1 MDDFFLGLLGCSV
14 LLGILVVPIVLIVAI
29 FRRFS
34 RLEKELGELRA
45 QVGWY
50 WARSQEA
57 TRAAAASASG
67 EAAPVAVAD
76 AQPAVAAPDTL
87 AAPDTP
93 VAADT
98 VVTMPAPA
106 YFETRVAPPATETV
120 PAVSGPSLDT
130 VVSTPWPA
138 RFETQAN
145 VSEPTRHEEQQAQPP
160 AQPTQQPLS
169 PPRSKPGRS
178 FEETLWTRLPVWIGA
193 AALAL
198 AAAYLVK
205 LSFERGWIG
214 PGLRVVLGVLFGV
227 SLLGAGEWLRKS
239 SDYVAKGL
247 SAAGIAALFISFFA
261 ATTLYQLIPP
271 AVGFALL
278 ALTTA
283 TAVALSLRQGYIV
296 AVVGL
301 LGGFLTPALAAS
313 ATQSSSLLFA
323 YLLLLEVGLLVVARK
338 RSWSS
343 LSVLTL
349 IGGLFWVFTRLSGQ
363 PSTTDSVAIGFFL
376 CVTTFLFV
384 AGLQRLRLDA
394 PSNTPAGNDVA
405 LFGKVVRWL
414 AASGALFAMAGL
426 LASRHYGSLE
436 WVFLGLITA
445 GILALARLD
454 EEYHGLA
461 WLAAG
466 FLTLMLAS
474 FAAQLKIAPERGD
487 EFLVT
492 HLIFGVLLAGGAF
505 LAHFGSRFAG
515 RWASL
520 SAATGVFYLLMQY
533 SESERLGTQH
543 LSWGAVALL
552 LGGLYIVAAL
562 PAARRRQRG
571 EDAAERPLAA
581 FAVGATTL
589 LSLAVPLELERQWL
603 TVAWALEVWALLFLS
618 QRLAVRALRYC
629 AGLLTALVAIRLLL
643 NPEVISY
650 PIGTTPVWN
659 WLLYGYGIPLLA
671 FVAASRLA
679 RRDPDDPIRLG
690 EALEWLAQA
699 LAFAL
704 VSLEIRHFFY
714 RDASNL
720 GLLAP
725 GATDT
730 HLVEWGTYGVF
741 WFLLVFGQL
750 WLYDR
755 FPGRALLWGSRIAFV
770 VLTGLT
776 LLFTGLVLN
785 PLWSAEAVGYLPI
798 FNWLLWI
805 YGVPAVLHIVLAAR
819 FEQRS
824 DSFLPHLGR
833 VAALIEIF
841 LLITFQVRQ
850 VFQGNR
856 LDAGAPST
864 AENYAYSFAWLALA
878 FVMAVIGVRAG
889 HRGLRFGSALIML
902 LAVFKVFLFDT
913 ANLEG
918 LLRVLSL
925 FGLGVAL
932 FVLAYLYR
940 RFVFP
945 PKEDEEDGEEAP
957 PAETR

>member
-34 RLEKELGELRA
+34 RLEKELAELRA
-45 QVGWY
+45 QV
-50 WARSQEA
+50 ELKV
-57 TRAAAASASG
+57 
-67 EAAPVAVAD
+67 AAPS
-76 AQPAVAAPDTL
+76 AVAASEAPPAAEPAPAPAPTL
-87 AAPDTP
+87 PL
-93 VAADT
+93 DT
-98 VVTMPAPA
+98 VVRTPAPA
-106 YFETRVAPPATETV
+106 YFETRVALSPATE
-120 PAVSGPSLDT
+120 PAPAANAEPSLET

-138 RFETQAN
+138 RFETQ
-145 VSEPTRHEEQQAQPP
+145 VSEPAAGQEQQQQRPP
-160 AQPTQQPLS
+160 M
-169 PPRSKPGRS
+169 PPMPPSARPKPGRS
-178 FEETLWTRLPVWIGA
+178 LEETLWTRLPVWIGA
-193 AALAL
+193 VALAL

-214 PGLRVVLGVLFGV
+214 PGLRVVLGVIFGV
-227 SLLGAGEWLRKS
+227 SLLGIGEKLRKS
-239 SDYVAKGL
+239 SDFVAMGL

-261 ATTLYQLIPP
+261 ATTLYQLISPLL
-271 AVGFALL
+271 GFLLL

-283 TAVALSLRQGYIV
+283 TAVALSLRQGYII
-296 AVVGL
+296 AVIGL
-301 LGGFLTPALAAS
+301 LGGFLTPALASS
-313 ATQSSSLLFA
+313 ATQNSALLFA
-323 YLLLLEVGLLVVARK
+323 YLLLLELGLLVVARK
-338 RSWSS
+338 RAWGS
-343 LSVLTL
+343 LSALTL
-349 IGGLFWVFTRLSGQ
+349 IGGLFWVLGRIGGTPG
-363 PSTTDSVAIGFFL
+363 TTDSIAIGLFLALTTGFFL
-376 CVTTFLFV
+376 L
-384 AGLQRLRLDA
+384 GLQAVGSTATATAANLANATGTDPGTLDK
-394 PSNTPAGNDVA
+394 A
-405 LFGKVVRWL
+405 LRWL
-414 AASGALFAMAGL
+414 AIVGALLAMGGL
-426 LASRHYGSLE
+426 LASRHFGTLE
-436 WVFLGLITA
+436 WIFLGLIAA
-445 GILALARLD
+445 GAIVLARLD
-454 EEYHGLA
+454 EKYHGFA
-461 WLAAG
+461 WLSAG
-466 FLTLMLAS
+466 FVTLMLSS
-474 FAAQLKIAPERGD
+474 FVAQLKTSPERAGD
-487 EFLVT
+487 FIAT
-492 HLIFGVLLAGGAF
+492 HLVFGVLLAGGTF
-505 LAHFGSRFAG
+505 FAHFGSRFAG

-520 SAATGVFYLLMQY
+520 CAATGVFYLLMQY
-533 SESERLGTQH
+533 AEAARLGTEN

-629 AGLLTALVAIRLLL
+629 AAVLTALVAIRLLL

-659 WLLYGYGIPLLA
+659 WLLYGYGIPLVA

-679 RRDPDDPIRLG
+679 RRDADDRFELG

-725 GATDT
+725 GATHT
-730 HLVEWGTYGVF
+730 HLVEWGTYSVF
-741 WFLLVFGQL
+741 WLALILAQVQL
-750 WLYDR
+750 GKL
-755 FPGRALLWGSRIAFV
+755 FPSRALQWGSRIAFV
-770 VLTGLT
+770 ALTLLT
-776 LLFTGLVLN
+776 LLFTGLALN
-785 PLWSAEAVGYLPI
+785 PLWNAEAVGHLPI

-805 YGVPAVLHIVLAAR
+805 YGVPAVLHLLLANR
-819 FEQRS
+819 FEQRG
-824 DSFLPHLGR
+824 DNFLPHLGR

-850 VFQGNR
+850 AFQGNR
-856 LDAGAPST
+856 LDAGPPST

-889 HRGLRFGSALIML
+889 NRGLRYGSALIML

-918 LLRVLSL
+918 LFRVLSL

-945 PKEDEEDGEEAP
+945 PKEDEKDGEEVR